1 MKTIIIVIIFS
12 SGLIYSSNISD
23 SLKQES
29 KIRSKNRFKAQ
40 NPDNNEKL
48 QEQIGPKGNPQTDVK
63 ENRKKKDVFIDKDG
77 DGICDSRQSGMSFN
91 KMRKRQG
98 SGQKGP
104 GGPGG
109 SGGNEVV
116 MEIQMA
122 MVTAGANNS
131 S

>member
-1 MKTIIIVIIFS
+1 MKQI
-12 SGLIYSSNISD
+12 
-23 SLKQES
+23 
-29 KIRSKNRFKAQ
+29 
-40 NPDNNEKL
+40 

-109 SGGNEVV
+109 SGGN
-116 MEIQMA
+116 
-122 MVTAGANNS
+122 GNG
-131 S
+131 

>member
-1 MKTIIIVIIFS
+1 MKTIIITILLCAAVVY
-12 SGLIYSSNISD
+12 GQTISD
-23 SLKQES
+23 STQ
-29 KIRSKNRFKAQ
+29 SKNKNQ
-40 NPDNNEKL
+40 E
-48 QEQIGPKGNPQTDVK
+48 QEQILKENQEKSKTQNQIGPNESPQSDVK

-109 SGGNEVV
+109 SGNGNNGGSGNG
-116 MEIQMA
+116 Q
-122 MVTAGANNS
+122 GGNK
-131 S
+131 